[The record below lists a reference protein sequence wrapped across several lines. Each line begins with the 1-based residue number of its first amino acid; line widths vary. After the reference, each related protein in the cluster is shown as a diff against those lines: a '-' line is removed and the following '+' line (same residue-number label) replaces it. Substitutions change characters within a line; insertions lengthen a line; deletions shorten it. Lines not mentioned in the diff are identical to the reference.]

1 LTGSDQISTN
11 NWKTPTSYT
20 FQKPYLSNISAFI
33 TYARA
38 YKKVNVITDINNIVT
53 DSVNLYEGSVI
64 IANSSIL
71 NKRNFLLLA
80 TGDITLN
87 PDAGSN
93 TFNSN
98 NFSQAFISQGKII
111 ISNDIQNLNGI
122 FIANDF
128 NMSGTNPLKIKGN
141 IISNN
146 SVTIR
151 DTDSANKI
159 HAKPSVF
166 IIFDYQKYID
176 LMPYLSVVNLTG
188 RTID

>member
-1 LTGSDQISTN
+1 M
-11 NWKTPTSYT
+11 
-20 FQKPYLSNISAFI
+20 
-33 TYARA
+33 
-38 YKKVNVITDINNIVT
+38 ITDINNIVT
-53 DSVNLYEGSVI
+53 DSVNLYEGSVTI
-64 IANSSIL
+64 TNSSIS

-87 PDAGSN
+87 PDAGSS

-98 NFSQAFISQGKII
+98 NFSQAFISQGKIT
-111 ISNDIQNLNGI
+111 ISTNIQNLNGI
-122 FIANDF
+122 FIANEF
-128 NMSGTNPLKIKGN
+128 NMSGTNPLKIIGN
-141 IISNN
+141 IISNT

-151 DTDSANKI
+151 DTDSAKI
-159 HAKPSVF
+159 HAKPSMF